1 MVWRILRQ
9 FRRSSKVLKLQIDIS
24 ILCIFRGEMVTLQCI
39 CFRDYGG
46 SYGGGRRRGGGGD
59 RGDRGYRDHRDRN
72 TKPFPT
78 EPPFTAFVGGLPPE
92 TVQGDLDAIFDEI
105 RVCLL

>member
-24 ILCIFRGEMVTLQCI
+24 ILCIFRGEMVTVQCV

-46 SYGGGRRRGGGGD
+46 SYGGGRRRGGGD

-72 TKPFPT
+72 SKPFPT